1 MHDTILSI
9 AKSKLNIVE
18 VLISKALIY
27 SNISYGEF
35 ILMCQK
41 KKSKI
46 LIISKSL
53 LYIKQCYLI
62 TWSVEKNTE
71 SKYPKVVKTKNGR
84 IILLWKCPM
93 CNSKKS

>member
-53 LYIKQCYLI
+53 NYI
-62 TWSVEKNTE
+62 
-71 SKYPKVVKTKNGR
+71 
-84 IILLWKCPM
+84 
-93 CNSKKS
+93 